1 MLYSNKTVWAKIF
14 NSGSNIAGH
23 ESTESLT
30 VFSFEDHHLHRLN
43 KFSNV
48 DLQQE
53 TKKPQIKSIFLFAHK
68 CATL

>member
-1 MLYSNKTVWAKIF
+1 MWVKIF
-14 NSGSNIAGH
+14 NSGSNIAGQ
-23 ESTESLT
+23 ESTESMA

-53 TKKPQIKSIFLFAHK
+53 IKKLQIKSIFLFAHK
-68 CATL
+68 CATW